1 MSGKHL
7 EVNRL
12 ILVVALCFNAVL
24 LSISADS
31 QSDGYDIRDN
41 PFLPPISSISSPFH
55 SDSVVPQMIEN
66 LDSQVLVLRATSSVR
81 LIDDTRISAEELE
94 ESTVGSKLL
103 FEVRRIRPYD
113 FLDGLSMGPI
123 WEFVPVVGPIG
134 AMIVEACDNA
144 RYKRIKRRHSKG
156 LEIPQDDAIYA
167 TYHEAHKNAIEN
179 GGAGY
184 RFGRFLKFHLT
195 WLLLLYI
202 LAPVLERLLRFIK
215 SHAYKPYN
223 KALPYLKRIGANDS
237 KMPGVTLAAF
247 ILGYI
252 DVMIRFA
259 SLAYNASS
267 LALMVS
273 LITLSLVVVA
283 NRRKNW
289 ARIVWTTWV
298 GFGMVCAFGLWAI
311 GELRWPMLAFGSIAM
326 STALLICLWHP
337 KTCEWFGKSC

>member
-1 MSGKHL
+1 MSSKHL

-24 LSISADS
+24 LPISAYS
-31 QSDGYDIRDN
+31 QSGGYGIRDN
-41 PFLPPISSISSPFH
+41 TFLPSVRNPFD
-55 SDSVVPQMIEN
+55 SDLDVSQIIEN
-66 LDSQVLVLRATSSVR
+66 MDPYVRVLRATSRVR
-81 LIDDTRISAEELE
+81 LIDDTSISDKELK

-103 FEVRRIRPYD
+103 FELRRIGPYN
-113 FLDGLSMGPI
+113 FLDGFTMGPI
-123 WEFVPVVGPIG
+123 WEYVPVVGPIG
-134 AMIVEACDNA
+134 AMIVEACDNS
-144 RYKRIKRRHSKG
+144 RYKRIKRRLSLG
-156 LEIPQDDAIYA
+156 IEIPRDDAIYA
-167 TYHEAHKNAIEN
+167 TYHEAHKNAMEN
-179 GGAGY
+179 VGAGY
-184 RFGRFLKFHLT
+184 RIGRFLKL
-195 WLLLLYI
+195 WWLLLYI
-202 LAPVLERLLRFIK
+202 LAPVLGCLLMAIK
-215 SHAYKPYN
+215 NCGYKLYN

-252 DVMIRFA
+252 DVMIRLA
-259 SLAYNASS
+259 SLAYNASI